1 MSEFTVPVVRIEQ
14 VRKHENADSLSITEV
29 DGCPVIFKTTDFQE
43 GDLAVYVPVESAVPV
58 DGPFAFLATKEG
70 QKTSRIKAK
79 KLRGVFSM
87 GLLMPLSVLK
97 LEGPGGVSAATVSQ
111 ELGNMVGHDVSHLLN
126 IVKYVEPEKNLPLG
140 AGQRDKHPPDSSTA
154 PVYDIESH
162 RKYKRVFVVGE
173 EVVIT
178 EKIHGCNA
186 RFVWRQAEGED
197 APRLFVGSRSY
208 FNKESEDNIWWKVA
222 RKYDLAAKL
231 SLYPDY
237 VLYGEIYGQVQ
248 DLKYGA
254 TPENPL
260 MFRAFDVYNK
270 QMKRFLDWADF
281 VAVTDAI
288 GVPRVPVLYQGAY
301 SDEVVVNCSQG
312 NSTIAGHIR
321 EGCVIKPIKECWDDR
336 LGRVITKLVGEQY
349 HLRKDGT
356 EFQ

>member
-14 VRKHENADSLSITEV
+14 VRKHDNADSLSITEV
-29 DGCPVIFKTTDFQE
+29 DGCPVIFKTTDFKE
-43 GDLAVYVPVESAVPV
+43 GDLAVYVPVESVVPV

-87 GLLMPLSVLK
+87 GLLMPLS
-97 LEGPGGVSAATVSQ
+97 A
-111 ELGNMVGHDVSHLLN
+111 LGEVAEVRDISVGHDAAALLG

-162 RKYKRVFVVGE
+162 RKYKRLFVPGE

-197 APRLFVGSRSY
+197 SPRLFVGSRSY

-222 RKYDLAAKL
+222 RKHDLAAKL
-231 SLYPDY
+231 ALYPDH
-237 VLYGEIYGQVQ
+237 VLYGEVYGQVQ

-260 MFRAFDVYNK
+260 MFRAFDVYSK
-270 QMKRFLDWADF
+270 KTGRFLDWSGY
-281 VAVTDAI
+281 VAFTDAI
-288 GVPRVPVLYQGAY
+288 DVPRVPVLYRGPY
-301 SDEVVVNCSQG
+301 TDEAVVSCSQG

-321 EGCVIKPIKECWDDR
+321 EGCVVKPIKERWDER

-349 HLRKDGT
+349 HLRRDGT
-356 EFQ
+356 EYQ